1 MKFLSELLLGFNVN
15 WKFLNQKKKKLV
27 CICCSSLPHS
37 LQQVYLFAY
46 EPIPCHES
54 ATETSKLLEPL
65 LARSQF
71 ILIFGVRIFVQ
82 SLKEIEI
89 IS

>member
-1 MKFLSELLLGFNVN
+1 MKSLSELLLGFNVN
-15 WKFLNQKKKKLV
+15 WKFLNQKV
-27 CICCSSLPHS
+27 SLYLLFQLAHS

-46 EPIPCHES
+46 ESVPCHES

>member
-1 MKFLSELLLGFNVN
+1 MNATWLQCQLEVLKPKKEKVSLYLLFQLAR
-15 WKFLNQKKKKLV
+15 
-27 CICCSSLPHS
+27 S

-46 EPIPCHES
+46 ESVPCHES
-54 ATETSKLLEPL
+54 AAETSKLLDPL

-71 ILIFGVRIFVQ
+71 ILIFGVHIFVQ

>member
-1 MKFLSELLLGFNVN
+1 LEVLKPKKEKVSLYLLFQLA
-15 WKFLNQKKKKLV
+15 
-27 CICCSSLPHS
+27 HS

-46 EPIPCHES
+46 ESVPCHES

-65 LARSQF
+65 LAISQF

-82 SLKEIEI
+82 SLKKIEI